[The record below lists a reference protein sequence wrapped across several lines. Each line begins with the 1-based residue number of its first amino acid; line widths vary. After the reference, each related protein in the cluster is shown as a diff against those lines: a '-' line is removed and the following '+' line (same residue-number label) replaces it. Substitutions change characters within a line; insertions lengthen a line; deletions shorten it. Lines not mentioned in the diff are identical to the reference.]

1 MTTENNKIIA
11 EFMNFPKVTNVRDSE
26 SGKYYDYQL
35 PNKFDL
41 VLEQEV
47 QIESNNGWG
56 LVKQDYVFAIDL
68 IFHSEW
74 NWLMQVVEKI
84 ENLPSRTLQGT
95 HYSGNEVKIYK
106 AINTNTHYCEI
117 NLVKE
122 SGYRIVSIQFNKES
136 KIKSVYDACLEFIK
150 WYNEQNKV

>member
-1 MTTENNKIIA
+1 METNNKLIA
-11 EFMNFPKVTNVRDSE
+11 EFLGYIDNGCSEEGFLIDPKTNYDVCIDSL
-26 SGKYYDYQL
+26 Q
-35 PNKFDL
+35 
-41 VLEQEV
+41 
-47 QIESNNGWG
+47 
-56 LVKQDYVFAIDL
+56 
-68 IFHSEW
+68 FHTDW

-95 HYSGNEVKIYK
+95 YYLGNEVKIYK
-106 AINTNTHYCEI
+106 VINTNTHYCEI

-150 WYNEQNKV
+150 WYNENSAKEK

>member
-1 MTTENNKIIA
+1 MEENNKIIA
-11 EFMNFPKVTNVRDSE
+11 EFMGFTFEKNI
-26 SGKYYDYQL
+26 GYYDNEML
-35 PNKFDL
+35 
-41 VLEQEV
+41 LEQIVYE
-47 QIESNNGWG
+47 QQNGNCFDE
-56 LVKQDYVFAIDL
+56 LLFNKD
-68 IFHSEW
+68 W
-74 NWLMQVVEKI
+74 NWLMAVVEKI

-95 HYSGNEVKIYK
+95 YYLGNEVKIYK